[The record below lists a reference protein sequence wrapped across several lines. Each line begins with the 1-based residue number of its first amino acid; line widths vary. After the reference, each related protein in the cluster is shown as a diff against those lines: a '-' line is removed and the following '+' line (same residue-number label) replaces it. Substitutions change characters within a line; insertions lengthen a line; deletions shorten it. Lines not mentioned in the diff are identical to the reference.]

1 MKTRRPLTLAVL
13 ALLLAFWM
21 SAAFCTP
28 YSAIDDL
35 QWGLE
40 EGLHWWLEAIPNG
53 RYAGNMFSVV
63 LCRWPAA
70 KLLIMGPSMFLIPTL
85 AAWLA
90 VRGNRRGFLP
100 ALLFCHAAVLTVPL
114 GMWQTIYG
122 WVAGFSIY
130 GLSTLFFLI
139 WLLALRRAEEER
151 RRPWLWAVPLFSLTL
166 ALGMFVENLTLL
178 LLGACLILA
187 FCSLGDRALRPPF
200 LACLLGAVLA
210 AIPMLFNGVVLEVLD
225 SGSAIQHMREL
236 SFSPEEG
243 LAAALA
249 QIAGQYFTQLLP
261 FPLSSGLCAVLPLA
275 LLTACAY
282 WNGPLRP
289 LSMLGVLPLIFSLLA
304 VQAGSWKAPG
314 LPVLAVLCWLTPV
327 PALLVQRESWRIRW
341 GRLLLYLSAP
351 LSLLPL
357 ALTTTTGFRVSFFPV
372 VMLIAA
378 AADSALPLLRRPASA
393 ALSAAGLALL
403 LLLWSGLL
411 TRNLACTQLREQL
424 IQEAI
429 QTGQD
434 TLYLPTGLS
443 RYETCYPRNPW
454 FDETADAFRRFY
466 RLPEGITLVVLWG
479 GSFEAWPDIPPEIW
493 ENRVAY
499 LPYVDFE
506 PLLPY

>member
-1 MKTRRPLTLAVL
+1 MIL
-13 ALLLAFWM
+13 ALYSLRNRELRLPFFACMLGAALAM
-21 SAAFCTP
+21 LPMFC
-28 YSAIDDL
+28 
-35 QWGLE
+35 
-40 EGLHWWLEAIPNG
+40 N
-53 RYAGNMFSVV
+53 SVV
-63 LCRWPAA
+63 RD
-70 KLLIMGPSMFLIPTL
+70 L
-85 AAWLA
+85 A
-90 VRGNRRGFLP
+90 
-100 ALLFCHAAVLTVPL
+100 
-114 GMWQTIYG
+114 
-122 WVAGFSIY
+122 S
-130 GLSTLFFLI
+130 
-139 WLLALRRAEEER
+139 
-151 RRPWLWAVPLFSLTL
+151 
-166 ALGMFVENLTLL
+166 
-178 LLGACLILA
+178 
-187 FCSLGDRALRPPF
+187 
-200 LACLLGAVLA
+200 
-210 AIPMLFNGVVLEVLD
+210 
-225 SGSAIQHMREL
+225 SGSAIH
-236 SFSPEEG
+236 G
-243 LAAALA
+243 LRNLIFQPGDSLVVIIQKAL
-249 QIAGQYFTQLLP
+249 GWYVGRVLP
-261 FPLSSGLCAVLPLA
+261 VCFLRGVQTALPLS
-275 LLTACAY
+275 LLTVFAL
-282 WNGPLRP
+282 WSGPLRLLTP
-289 LSMLGVLPLIFSLLA
+289 LGVLPLAFHFYMTGSVDFWGLETGLMWMLVSL
-304 VQAGSWKAPG
+304 
-314 LPVLAVLCWLTPV
+314 LCWLLPLL
-327 PALLVQRESWRIRW
+327 ALLVQRESWRIRW